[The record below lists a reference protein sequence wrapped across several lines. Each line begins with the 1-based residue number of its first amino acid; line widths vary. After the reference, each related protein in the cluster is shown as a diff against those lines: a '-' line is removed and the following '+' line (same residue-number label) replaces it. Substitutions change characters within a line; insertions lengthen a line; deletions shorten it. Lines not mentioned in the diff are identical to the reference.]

1 MIVIVMPRKPGGSL
15 GSPGGEQNTKN
26 SIVFNFLKSEDMIL
40 PTFINVGI
48 TLHN

>member
-1 MIVIVMPRKPGGSL
+1 MPRKPGGSL

-26 SIVFNFLKSEDMIL
+26 STVFNFLKSEDMIL
-40 PTFINVGI
+40 PNFINVGI